1 MPNRIEVTG
10 LKELRR
16 ELRALES
23 DGAWKAELREAGLA
37 AGRIVVED
45 ARRSASAGLTTLA
58 GTPASMG
65 GAAIASIRALAGQTR
80 ATVAGGKASI
90 PYFGGWEFG
99 SKGKYR
105 QFPRAGAPHGSHNLY
120 RAVAENK
127 QQIVDVYTEQLDQLI
142 HRHFPG

>member
-10 LKELRR
+10 LKELRK

-23 DGAWKAELREAGLA
+23 DGTWKAELRA
-37 AGRIVVED
+37 AGKAAAEVVATE
-45 ARRSASAGLTTLA
+45 ARRTASQGQVTLA

-65 GAAIASIRALAGQTR
+65 GAAVASIRALAGQTR

-99 SKGKYR
+99 SGGAYR
-105 QFPRAGAPHGSHNLY
+105 QFPRKAGSSHNLY
-120 RAVAENK
+120 PAIERKRGEV
-127 QQIVDVYTEQLDQLI
+127 VRVYGDEIDRLTK
-142 HRHFPG
+142 RHFPG